1 MTDVYPVQMYRKFL
15 EMSET
20 HQNGVEEKPL
30 YEPKIL
36 HDVDFDASKCATYSP
51 EISHTSPG
59 EGLLMR
65 PLCRGDYDRGY
76 IQLLG
81 QLTTVGDIS
90 QEEFNVRYNS
100 MESCLDSYYIT
111 VVEDTCTG
119 QVIASGTLVKEQKFI
134 HKCSA
139 RGRIEDIVVDSKYRG
154 KQLGK
159 LILDV
164 LTILSKKVG
173 CYKVSLECKDKLVP
187 FYSQFGY
194 QKEDEQN
201 YMCRRYSD

>member
-1 MTDVYPVQMYRKFL
+1 
-15 EMSET
+15 MSDS
-20 HQNGVEEKPL
+20 HQNGVKEKPL
-30 YEPKIL
+30 YEPSIL
-36 HDVDFDASKCATYSP
+36 HDIDFEGNHCSTYNP
-51 EISHTSPG
+51 EISHTNPG

-65 PLCRGDYDRGY
+65 PLCREDYDNGY
-76 IQLLG
+76 IQLLS

-90 QEEFNVRYNS
+90 REEFDARYRS
-100 MESCLDSYYIT
+100 MDDCLDSYYIT
-111 VVEDTCTG
+111 VIEDTSTG

-139 RGRIEDIVVDSKYRG
+139 RGRIEDIVVDDKYRG
-154 KQLGK
+154 RQLGK

-173 CYKVSLECKDKLVP
+173 CYKVSLECLDKLVP

-194 QKEDEQN
+194 KTEDKQN
-201 YMCRRYSD
+201 YMCRRYND